1 MEIKQ
6 VNVKQGLYLFADTER
21 CIHHGQVSIPV
32 ITLLKLLLLLHL
44 IGTYV
49 IGAL

>member
-32 ITLLKLLLLLHL
+32 INLLNFFFFS
-44 IGTYV
+44 T
-49 IGAL
+49 